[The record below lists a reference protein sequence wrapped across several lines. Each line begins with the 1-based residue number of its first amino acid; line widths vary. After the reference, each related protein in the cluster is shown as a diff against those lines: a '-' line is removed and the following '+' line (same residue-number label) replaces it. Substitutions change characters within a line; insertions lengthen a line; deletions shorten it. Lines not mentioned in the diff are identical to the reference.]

1 MTNGESASW
10 KAVGLAILLG
20 TAAVTAVSAA
30 TGLWVLTAI
39 PIGFLFGFF
48 LEKADLCGASAFSEV
63 LLMKDWAKLK
73 GIWVVIVVSMLGFA
87 LLSGLGLVKLNPKP
101 LLWANMALG
110 GLIFGVGMVL
120 AGGCVSGSLFK
131 TGQGNLNSMAALVG
145 IPLGVCAV
153 EYGPLKPVHTALL
166 QHVVKGSEGG
176 VVTLSSMSG
185 LPYGYLAVGFGLLTL
200 AVVLV
205 EQRGKQKAVTGKRTD
220 RREPVVRR
228 ILTRPWRPWQAGIA
242 IGILGCFAYLSSAA
256 SGRNY
261 PLGVTHGV
269 MQTQLLVTDH
279 PIAYTYA
286 PPPPPGK
293 DPGAT
298 QNPGP
303 QSPYK
308 KVSWWL
314 VFEVTALVLG
324 SNVSAR
330 LSGRVRFF
338 PKPPDE
344 TVVAFFGGI
353 LVGVGAGTAGGCV
366 IGNIMSG
373 YALMS
378 VGNILFGVVVLLA
391 NWAATYFYL
400 MGGGVGRHGVG
411 GSSLVQ
417 PLPPGGS

>member
-1 MTNGESASW
+1 MTNGKSGSW

-20 TAAVTAVSAA
+20 TIAVTAFSAA

-63 LLMKDWAKLK
+63 VLMKDWAKLR

-87 LLSGLGLVKLNPKP
+87 LLSAMGLIRLNPKP

-153 EYGPLKPVHTALL
+153 EYGPLKPFHTAL
-166 QHVVKGSEGG
+166 QQYVVKSSEGG
-176 VVTLSSMSG
+176 AVTLSSLSS
-185 LPYGYLAVGFGLLTL
+185 LPYGSLAVGFAVLTL
-200 AVVLV
+200 AVVLI
-205 EQRGKQKAVTGKRTD
+205 ERRKKQKPVTGNGTEH
-220 RREPVVRR
+220 REPFFQR
-228 ILTRPWRPWQAGIA
+228 ILTKPWRPWQAGIA

-269 MQTQLLVTDH
+269 MHAELLVTDH
-279 PIAYTYA
+279 PLQYVYA
-286 PPPPPGK
+286 PKPSPGTEAGSPRSEAPAK
-293 DPGAT
+293 
-298 QNPGP
+298 
-303 QSPYK
+303 PYK

-314 VFEVTALVLG
+314 VLEVTALIVG
-324 SNVSAR
+324 SFTSAR
-330 LSGRVRFF
+330 LSGRARLF

-353 LVGVGAGTAGGCV
+353 MVGVGAGTAGGCV

-378 VGNILFGVVVLLA
+378 VGNILFGVVVLLT
-391 NWAATYFYL
+391 NWATTYFYL
-400 MGGGVGRHGVG
+400 VGGGIGAKE
-411 GSSLVQ
+411 SE
-417 PLPPGGS
+417 